1 MSYLNISVKN
11 LENQLDRQE
20 QYSRRN
26 CILIH
31 GITETQDKNTD
42 DISLHTINE
51 HLELELKNVV
61 GFGLASW
68 ENRKADSFLK
78 ESFIMA
84 STEKVRDFDPPPSP
98 FLPFPPPKT
107 I

>member
-1 MSYLNISVKN
+1 MKIIPINRSSEN

-31 GITETQDKNTD
+31 RITETQDENTG

-51 HLELELKNVV
+51 HLEVEL
-61 GFGLASW
+61 
-68 ENRKADSFLK
+68 
-78 ESFIMA
+78 
-84 STEKVRDFDPPPSP
+84 TEKELGRAHRIGNPKSGNRRPRPIIVKFALLE
-98 FLPFPPPKT
+98 FQLPKVCPNAGWNF
-107 I
+107 